1 MTDYTPSGKPTVG
14 RVISKDIRGEFA
26 DRIAPAINSKANIA
40 SPTFTGTP
48 TAPTAAAGLSGNQI
62 ATLDF
67 VNAVSFSTN
76 LPGQTS
82 NNGKVIVTDGS
93 NASWTDT
100 FTIPWTFNDAI
111 TVNAAATLTDAI
123 NTARATVASHATTA
137 DIWGAA
143 GNEIDFTGSETI
155 TDFPDAPQAGVSRVL
170 HIAGAP
176 TFTHNANIFMPNDSN
191 YTAEAGDIVIVH
203 AITTSTFRIAI
214 HQTNALVVRR
224 KPIFSSDTV
233 DKTAVTSS
241 DDIAATSYS
250 TGLAS
255 GTINVIRAG
264 SLFVAYTSVSSGY
277 VSTSPDGEVWTLR
290 AMPSSAVWR
299 CGYSNN
305 KVLASAGGS
314 TTMAESIDDGI
325 TWSTATVLPG
335 NAQAGTS
342 NAPVGIVNTWI
353 IHGSTTTAYRST
365 DGGANW
371 SSVTLPI
378 ANTGG
383 WFMVAGSNFIY
394 ASTTINTYISSTGAT
409 ASWSADAVPT
419 GGTAT
424 GIWKNPDG
432 SIGVEATDGINRSTD
447 GDNWSVVVPQYL
459 SERTAYGQHYFYIDG
474 VTGAWSTTSG
484 YAYTFHGITPVL
496 RTSTRDVASNNRISA
511 DDGSG
516 VSVIG
521 ADSGYVIKISDSLTS
536 LFIL

>member
-1 MTDYTPSGKPTVG
+1 MTDYTPSGLPNVG
-14 RVISKDIRGEFA
+14 RARSLDLRSEFA
-26 DRIAPAINSKANIA
+26 DRIAPAINSKINIA
-40 SPTFTGTP
+40 SGAFTGTP
-48 TAPTAAAGLSGNQI
+48 TAPTASVGASGNQI

-67 VNAVSFSTN
+67 VIATSFSTN

-100 FTIPWTFNDAI
+100 FTIPWTFDSTITAND
-111 TVNAAATLTDAI
+111 TVTLTDVI

-224 KPIFSSDTV
+224 KPVFSSDTV

-255 GTINVIRAG
+255 GTINVVFG
-264 SLFVAYTSVSSGY
+264 DGLFVAYTSASSGF
-277 VSTSPDGEVWTLR
+277 VATSPDGEIWTLR
-290 AMPSSAVWR
+290 AMPSSAAWR
-299 CGYSNN
+299 VGFSNS
-305 KVLASAGGS
+305 KFLASAGGA
-314 TTMAESIDDGI
+314 TTMASSPDGI
-325 TWSTATVLPG
+325 TWSAATSLPG
-335 NAQAGTS
+335 NAQANTS
-342 NAPVGIVNTWI
+342 NAPVGIGDTWI
-353 IHGSTTTAYRST
+353 LHGSSTTAYRSI
-365 DGGANW
+365 DAGANW
-371 SSVTLPI
+371 GSVTLPLL
-378 ANTGG
+378 NSGG
-383 WFMVAGSNFIY
+383 WFMVSGSNFIY
-394 ASTTINTYISSTGAT
+394 ASTTINTYVSSTGDT
-409 ASWSADAVPT
+409 GSWSADAVPS
-419 GGTAT
+419 GGVAIK
-424 GIWKNPDG
+424 IWKNPNG
-432 SIGVEATDGINRSTD
+432 SIGVDATDGINQSND
-447 GDNWSVVVPQYL
+447 GVTWSVVVPQYL
-459 SERTAYGQHYFYIDG
+459 SERTEYNQHFFYING
-474 VTGAWSTTSG
+474 VTGVWSTTSG
-484 YAYTFHGITPVL
+484 YSYTFHGITPVL
-496 RTSTRDVASNNRISA
+496 RTSTRNVSQDNRISA
-511 DDGSG
+511 EDGSG
-516 VSVIG
+516 ISVIG
-521 ADSGYVIKISDSLTS
+521 ADSGYVIKVSDSLTS